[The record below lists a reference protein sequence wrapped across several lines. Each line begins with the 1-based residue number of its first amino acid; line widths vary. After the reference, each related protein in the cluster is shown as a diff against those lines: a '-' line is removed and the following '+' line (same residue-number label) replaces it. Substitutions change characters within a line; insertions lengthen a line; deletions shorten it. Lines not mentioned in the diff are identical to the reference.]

1 MAFFKEL
8 IMKKA
13 LIAIWLAAS
22 TTMVWA
28 TCTTNTIFQGNKM
41 VTCTTCC
48 VGSSCTTTCF

>member
-1 MAFFKEL
+1 
-8 IMKKA
+8 MKKA

-28 TCTTNTIFQGNKM
+28 SCTTHTIFQGSKM

-48 VGSSCTTTCF
+48 NGPNCYTNCF